1 MYNYTSFGNVTNILE
16 LTQVVNTHFMFDL
29 LGLLILLALGMVL
42 VSSFYYS
49 TRDAKNSILATSFI
63 LLVLGFFMMAIDLLT
78 GLQLFALLAGCAAAA
93 AFTWQR

>member
-1 MYNYTSFGNVTNILE
+1 MYNYTSFGNVTNLME
-16 LTQVVNTHFMFDL
+16 LTQVVNTHFMFNL
-29 LGLLILLALGMVL
+29 LGLFILLAFGMIL

-63 LLVLGFFMMAIDLLT
+63 LLVLGFFMMAINLLS
-78 GLQLFALLAGCAAAA
+78 GLQLFALLAGCATAT